1 MKKNFT
7 IDPPKKV
14 GGTGTSATKA
24 GLVGFSAVLLVLGG
38 LVMLGNKIL
47 DMFRKTEA

>member
-1 MKKNFT
+1 MKKFT

-14 GGTGTSATKA
+14 GGTGRSATTA
-24 GLVGFSAVLLVLGG
+24 GAVGFGAVVLILGG

-47 DMFRKTEA
+47 DMFRRTEV